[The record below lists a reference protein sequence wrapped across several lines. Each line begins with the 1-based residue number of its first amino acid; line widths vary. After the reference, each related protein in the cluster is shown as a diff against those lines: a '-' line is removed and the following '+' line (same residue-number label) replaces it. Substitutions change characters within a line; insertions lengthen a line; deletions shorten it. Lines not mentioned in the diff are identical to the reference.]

1 MVLASATLVAPSVA
15 RPPVAGPSMLVP
27 EAITRIAAAPEGLV
41 TTSEAYRLEP
51 ESKFEGLIHEAAER
65 FGLTPALI
73 RAVIRAESGFDP
85 FAVSSAGA
93 RGLMQL
99 MPALA
104 KELGVT
110 NVFDPRE
117 NIMAG
122 TQYLSA
128 LIDGQGGNVT
138 LGLASYNAGPGAVER
153 YGGIPPFKET
163 QRYVQTILEL
173 VARSEPAPE

>member
-1 MVLASATLVAPSVA
+1 MVLAGAALVVPSTA
-15 RPPVAGPSMLVP
+15 RPPVAGQAIVAP
-27 EAITRIAAAPEGLV
+27 EAITWIATAPKGLV
-41 TTSEAYRLEP
+41 TTSETFRRQP
-51 ESKFEGLIHEAAER
+51 EAAIEGLIHEAAER
-65 FGLTPALI
+65 FGLAPALI

-93 RGLMQL
+93 QGLMQL

-104 KELGVT
+104 TELGVA

-128 LIDGQGGNVT
+128 LISGHGGSVT

-163 QRYVQTILEL
+163 ERYVQTILDL
-173 VARSEPAPE
+173 VARSEPAPD